1 MLDYKEYV
9 NNASQNL
16 HRYLLCLLVPFLLA
30 ACSREPEF
38 DRNFKKSC
46 EATSY
51 GKTSYCECALGI
63 VKRNIK
69 GDALLTMSTKD
80 LEPLAPKFSEPARQN
95 NQDEAIKTHISI
107 QEMQAFNL
115 ARRRFEKPYSDGN
128 QDQAIPLSTKC
139 RGGQPLQQST
149 CPIDMADQQT
159 KTTHPQAQIAENP
172 QSRGGDAG
180 FILPGRSPDKFLVP
194 TARLELAQL
203 SPLPLKIACLPISPR
218 RRGHA
223 FCSLPQTRRLAP
235 AIRMPSWR
243 LS

>member
-95 NQDEAIKTHISI
+95 NQDEAIKPT
-107 QEMQAFNL
+107 F
-115 ARRRFEKPYSDGN
+115 PYK
-128 QDQAIPLSTKC
+128 KC
-139 RGGQPLQQST
+139 RHL
-149 CPIDMADQQT
+149 I
-159 KTTHPQAQIAENP
+159 
-172 QSRGGDAG
+172 
-180 FILPGRSPDKFLVP
+180 
-194 TARLELAQL
+194 
-203 SPLPLKIACLPISPR
+203 
-218 RRGHA
+218 
-223 FCSLPQTRRLAP
+223 
-235 AIRMPSWR
+235 
-243 LS
+243 

>member
-115 ARRRFEKPYSDGN
+115 ARRRFEN
-128 QDQAIPLSTKC
+128 
-139 RGGQPLQQST
+139 
-149 CPIDMADQQT
+149 PI
-159 KTTHPQAQIAENP
+159 
-172 QSRGGDAG
+172 
-180 FILPGRSPDKFLVP
+180 P
-194 TARLELAQL
+194 TATGIRPYPCRQNAVAA
-203 SPLPLKIACLPISPR
+203 SPCSKAHAPSIWRTNKQNSSPTGPDSRKPAISR
-218 RRGHA
+218 RRCGFYTQDGA
-223 FCSLPQTRRLAP
+223 RTNSWCRR
-235 AIRMPSWR
+235 RDSNSHSFRHYPSR
-243 LS
+243 

>member
-1 MLDYKEYV
+1 MHHK
-9 NNASQNL
+9 NL

-159 KTTHPQAQIAENP
+159 KTAHPQAQIAENP

-180 FILPGRSPDKFLVP
+180 FILPGRSRTNSWCRRRDSNSHSF
-194 TARLELAQL
+194 RHY
-203 SPLPLKIACLPISPR
+203 PLKIACLPISPR